1 MNKLILLSAFV
12 ALTMSAEAEKKEM
25 VLSQSFELR
34 YVTGDARANGETD
47 YKGATEWMT
56 TEQRIEYLSHWQQY
70 ASKYFDDQ
78 ALAQQVVTN
87 DEVADAMK
95 RLKPQPL
102 PSVRQKVVLD
112 EWRWAPSTS
121 HHQPPASQ
129 YRFDKQTYN
138 LRLECSLSGSGS
150 LKLMDGETV
159 VCEYRNDGKPHHAVF
174 EIDLQERR
182 YNLLLDGKKTVD
194 FQPLLTK
201 SGGIDGLVLS
211 GSAAAGSVVDGFPVE
226 SIWGLGYTKT
236 TDTKRLNQPLFAKTF
251 LDVSSKQPMNTDG
264 WQRPDYDDSQWET
277 CTMPKNHG
285 TERHEGEALLL
296 RRWVDVKDFEKAYF
310 ELESL
315 FPSGEL
321 WVNGKVVE
329 VLHDGHRKIVDITK
343 YLKPNARNL
352 LALKIDPFHAN
363 FKQMMHHC
371 PTDPN
376 IGWFAGRSYLHLTKA
391 THITDVYSLTPGPS
405 PEDRGAVSSA
415 EVQVTVCNS
424 SYTFYRGQLQVLLK
438 EWFPTEGAEFVADSM
453 QIEMEPQQTKTFKLR
468 FKVNGLKLWSVYKP
482 QLYQVRALLINSESG
497 RKTETFSAV
506 DGDLARTRELYID
519 KLTDDY
525 LVTTGFRTIE
535 QDGGTFRINGRPELL
550 RAPLYFGQRFPL
562 ERDALDLLCPRSE
575 DIMKELLAVKK
586 MNGNGMRM
594 SAHWSDDNP
603 QDGTNDPRFTEM
615 ADQLGLMFIW
625 QTSSWIRLR
634 SPLVADFEGM
644 ACDVRQLR
652 NAPSIVIWQ
661 PSNHPS
667 LTDWKSAMTY
677 WHKVYDAIYP
687 NDTTRL
693 ITPTADFR
701 HTRVYNDDGTRD
713 NKRQPVSYCD
723 PVWTANRI
731 SRGSMDYPTG
741 FGQEWE
747 YLRRWPVPHKWPGN
761 ADIVS
766 FLNSKDRAYFNFEQE
781 ETIGQMN
788 WDLFKGSPVYKY
800 HSYEWDYDEGSIG
813 RRLTSDEWRESQ
825 AWQAFSAYEC
835 IRKMRWL
842 DYDGLSWCCLWGG
855 ANMGTYQKPLIDA
868 LGHKKLAWYAHR
880 MGFQQVLAGSKDVD
894 MVYGPDDKPQLV
906 VMNLGDEQRV
916 DVIVTVKNDKGKQ
929 VYRQKFAN
937 VVLPP
942 GRTATDTGRLL
953 LPTLPDGY
961 YFFDYQ
967 VVSK

>member
-1 MNKLILLSAFV
+1 MKKIILCT
-12 ALTMSAEAEKKEM
+12 ALAAVVINAEAQKKND

-34 YVTGDARANGETD
+34 YVTSDAKANGETD

-56 TEQRIEYLSHWQQY
+56 TDQRIEYLTHWQQY
-70 ASKYFDDQ
+70 ASRFFNDPS
-78 ALAQQVVTN
+78 LSEQVVTS
-87 DEVADAMK
+87 DEVAEAMK

-102 PSVRQKVVLD
+102 PSVRQKMVLD
-112 EWRWAPSTS
+112 EWKWAPSAS
-121 HHQPPASQ
+121 HHQPLASQ
-129 YRFDKQTYN
+129 YRFEKQTYN
-138 LRLECSLSGSGS
+138 MRLECIINGSGA
-150 LKLMDGETV
+150 LKLMDDETV
-159 VCEYRNDGKPHHAVF
+159 VCEYLNDGKPHKAVF
-174 EIDLQERR
+174 EVDLQECR
-182 YNLLLDGKKTVD
+182 YNLLLDGQKMVD
-194 FQPLLTK
+194 FQPLNTHE
-201 SGGIDGLVLS
+201 GGVDGLVADS
-211 GSAAAGSVVDGFPVE
+211 GTVDN
-226 SIWGLGYTKT
+226 IWGLGYTKT

-251 LDVSSKQPMNTDG
+251 LDVSSKQPIDTEG
-264 WQRPDYDDSQWET
+264 WMCIDYDDSRWET

-296 RRWVDVKDFEKAYF
+296 RKWIEVKDFMRAYF

-321 WVNGKVVE
+321 WINGKVVE
-329 VLHDGHRKIVDITK
+329 VLHDGHRKIVDVTK
-343 YLKPNARNL
+343 YLKTNEKNL
-352 LALKIDPFHAN
+352 IALKIDPFHAN

-376 IGWFAGRSYLHLTKA
+376 IGWFAGRSFLHLVKSTFVSDLYA
-391 THITDVYSLTPGPS
+391 YADNSEGDVT
-405 PEDRGAVSSA
+405 A
-415 EVQVTVCNS
+415 EVTVKNTN
-424 SYTFYRGQLQVLLK
+424 YTFYRGQLQVLLK
-438 EWFPTEGAEFVADSM
+438 DWFPTEGTEFVADSM
-453 QIEMEPQQTKTFKLR
+453 QIEMQPQETKTFKLR
-468 FKVNGLKLWSVYKP
+468 FKVDDLKLWSCYKP

-506 DGDLARTRELYID
+506 DGDLARTRELYVD
-519 KLTDDY
+519 KQTDDY
-525 LVTTGFRTIE
+525 VITTGFRTIE
-535 QDGGTFRINGRPELL
+535 QDGGTFRINGKPELL

-562 ERDALDLLCPRSE
+562 ERNALDLLCPRSE

-644 ACDVRQLR
+644 AEDVRQLR
-652 NAPSIVIWQ
+652 NSPSIVIWQ

-667 LTDWKSAMTY
+667 LTDWQSAMTY

-713 NKRQPVSYCD
+713 NKRNPVAYCD

-731 SRGSMDYPTG
+731 ARGSMDYPTG
-741 FGQEWE
+741 FGQDWE
-747 YLRRWPVPHKWPGN
+747 YLRRWPFPHKWPGN
-761 ADIVS
+761 ADINS
-766 FLNSKDRAYFNFEQE
+766 FLQSRNRAYFNFEQE

-788 WDLFKGSPVYKY
+788 WELFKGSPVYHY
-800 HSYEWDYDEGSIG
+800 HSYEWDYDIGSIG
-813 RRLTSDEWRESQ
+813 RLLTCDEWRESQ

-842 DYDGLSWCCLWGG
+842 DYDGLSWCCMWGG
-855 ANMGTYQKPLIDA
+855 GNMGTYQKPLIDA
-868 LGHKKLAWYAHR
+868 LGHKKLAYYAHR
-880 MGFQQVLAGSKDVD
+880 MGFQQQLAGSKDVD
-894 MVYGPDDKPQLV
+894 MVYGPEDNPQLV
-906 VMNLGDEQRV
+906 VMNLGEEQKA
-916 DVIVTVKNDKGKQ
+916 DVVVTVKNTKGKQ
-929 VYRQKFAN
+929 VHRQKFAN
-937 VVLPP
+937 VTMLQ
-942 GRTATDTGRLL
+942 GRTATDLGPLM
-953 LPTLPDGY
+953 LPHLADGF
-961 YFFDYQ
+961 YFFEYQ
-967 VVSK
+967 ILKK